1 MERRAT
7 MERFSKQDVLA
18 NRQGPGTE
26 WRNDLEGYTVSMV
39 AVTAETD
46 LTELLRGLPDD
57 QCPSPHWGVVTRGSI
72 WFRYGDRE
80 EVIGAGDAFY
90 VPPGHTAGASAG
102 TEFVIFSPAEVMAS
116 VEAHMAMRAQELFG
130 ASGPR

>member
-7 MERFSKQDVLA
+7 MARFSKQDVPA

-57 QCPSPHWGVVTRGSI
+57 QCPSPHWGVVTRYSI

-90 VPPGHTAGASAG
+90 VPPGHTGGAIDG
-102 TEFVIFSPAEVMAS
+102 TEFVIFSPSEIMSTVD
-116 VEAHMAMRAQELFG
+116 AHMATRAAELFG
-130 ASGPR
+130 VGG